1 MEIKDLK
8 VFMVEDNEL
17 FAHMIS
23 AALASQ
29 YGYKVEVFYTG
40 EDMLKRINEKPDVV
54 LLDFQLDSSDLNCMN
69 GDKVLEQ
76 IMKVQPQTKVVIIS
90 SQDDLEKAIELLKYG
105 ACNYICKDLQSV
117 NNIALTLQNLI
128 ELINLKS
135 EVDFYKSKSNKEQK
149 RLMLMVGVLIIGLI
163 LAYFLG

>member
-23 AALASQ
+23 GALASQ

-40 EDMLKRINEKPDVV
+40 EDMLKRIQEKPDVV
-54 LLDFQLDSSDLNCMN
+54 LLDFQLDSSNLNCMN

-76 IMKVQPQTKVVIIS
+76 IMQLQPQTNVVMIS

-105 ACNYICKDLQSV
+105 ACDYICKDLQSV
-117 NNIALTLQNLI
+117 NNIAITLQRLR
-128 ELINLKS
+128 ELMNLKS
-135 EVDFYKSKSNKEQK
+135 EVSYYKNKSGKEQK
-149 RLMLMVGVLIIGLI
+149 RLAIMMSVVLVGLVVS
-163 LAYFLG
+163 YFLG

>member
-23 AALASQ
+23 EALASQ

-54 LLDFQLDSSDLNCMN
+54 LLDFQLDSSDQNCMN

-90 SQDDLEKAIELLKYG
+90 SQDDLEQAIELLKYG
-105 ACNYICKDLQSV
+105 ACDYICKDLQSV
-117 NNIALTLQNLI
+117 NNIAITLQRLI
-128 ELINLKS
+128 ELMNLRS

-149 RLMLMVGVLIIGLI
+149 RLMLMVGVLLIGLI

>member
-23 AALASQ
+23 EALASQ

-54 LLDFQLDSSDLNCMN
+54 LLDFQLDSSDQNCMN

-135 EVDFYKSKSNKEQK
+135 EVDFYKTKSNKEHK
-149 RLMLMVGVLIIGLI
+149 RLMLMIGVLVIGLI
-163 LAYFLG
+163 GAYFLG

>member
-23 AALASQ
+23 EALASQ

-54 LLDFQLDSSDLNCMN
+54 LLDFQLDSSDQNCMN

-90 SQDDLEKAIELLKYG
+90 SQDDLEQAIELLKYG
-105 ACNYICKDLQSV
+105 ACDYICKDLQSV
-117 NNIALTLQNLI
+117 NNIAITLQRLI
-128 ELINLKS
+128 ELMNLRS